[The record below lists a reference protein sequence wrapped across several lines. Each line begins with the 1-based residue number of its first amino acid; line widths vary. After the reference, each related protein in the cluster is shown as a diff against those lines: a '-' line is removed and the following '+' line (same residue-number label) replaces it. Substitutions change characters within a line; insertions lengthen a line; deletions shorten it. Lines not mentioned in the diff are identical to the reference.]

1 MEGND
6 RYEIQNMGS
15 SINKE
20 SVYGREKETGG

>member
-15 SINKE
+15 PINKE